1 VNPVGIEASYQQ
13 IRRWGRRVFDT
24 FFCSCDSRLVP
35 FGKECVWHVR
45 PDLLNADS
53 IVVSAGVGND
63 ISFEKELVD
72 YIGCQILLLDP
83 SPTGLRT
90 MSLASNQRPAIE
102 FQPVAL
108 AGRDGAITL
117 QAPLQAAEGSY
128 WLGPSGRPGQ
138 SGNGDTIQF
147 PCRSLSSLA
156 RERGWS
162 RIDLLKIDIEASEYA
177 VVEDLVQSGL
187 QVGQLCIEFHHF
199 MQGVP
204 ITRTLRALEALRGL
218 GLRFA
223 YKTGSDYTL
232 LSVS

>member
-1 VNPVGIEASYQQ
+1 MDSARIEASYRQ

-24 FFCSCDSRLVP
+24 FFCTCDSRLVP
-35 FGKECVWHVR
+35 FGKECVWHIR

-72 YIGCQILLLDP
+72 YVGCRLLLMDP
-83 SPTGLRT
+83 SPTSLRT
-90 MSLASNQRPAIE
+90 MSLASNQRPQIE
-102 FQPVAL
+102 FQAVAL
-108 AGRDGAITL
+108 AGRDGTIEL
-117 QAPLQAAEGSY
+117 QAPLHAAEGSY
-128 WLGPSGRPGQ
+128 WLGPSGQNQ
-138 SGNGDTIQF
+138 SSSATQF
-147 PCRSLSSLA
+147 PSRSLSSLA

-162 RIDLLKIDIEASEYA
+162 RIDLLKIDIEASEYE
-177 VVEDLVQSGL
+177 VVEDLVHSGM

-204 ITRTLRALEALRGL
+204 LTRTLRALEALRGL

-232 LSVS
+232 LSVT